1 MNFKVIFLSIQKILY
16 FFIIYLT
23 HWNFDWEFD
32 IFTWTFNPIE
42 NSSYHSGNYALIFD
56 ISDVRPHH
64 CECFSWWSLPVCKNC
79 SVESFKN
86 RINYWSS
93 CNIIN
98 FNLFWFHVKNWVK
111 RKFILS
117 KITWLLIWQINSY
130 IFFILVKI
138 KAGLSPFI

>member
-1 MNFKVIFLSIQKILY
+1 
-16 FFIIYLT
+16 
-23 HWNFDWEFD
+23 
-32 IFTWTFNPIE
+32 
-42 NSSYHSGNYALIFD
+42 
-56 ISDVRPHH
+56 
-64 CECFSWWSLPVCKNC
+64 LPVCKNC